1 MAEGSPLRWLF
12 FGCGAVGGYF
22 GARLAEK
29 GQKVSFMVRK
39 ETLRAVAFDG
49 VRVQSICGDLQIPRE
64 KLDQVV
70 NTEELDK
77 EAKFD
82 ADVIVLACKAW
93 EVERCLRMCAPWCG
107 EKTVV
112 LPLQNGVDGMNTARS
127 IVTSWGKGHP
137 LVGWCNI
144 VAAIQEPGLIKHW
157 AANPPAVYFGEFEG
171 QATARTKQ
179 LETIFAACKG
189 VAVHL
194 EPDALCACWEK
205 FSFICSTTAVQ
216 ATAGP
221 TATQNLIPQVPELE
235 QMWRS
240 AMQEIMAVAR
250 AHGINYKEEW
260 IEKRIPVLAEAVGA
274 TTSCS
279 RDLWAGRHSELE
291 DLLGS
296 AHRMGLAKGVP
307 TPVISTCYRTLT
319 VRDRV
324 ARREVTMPIYPMM
337 EGQKILGTICNH
349 RGQQLPADRTLVQK
363 KAEEFLRPEW
373 FVCPMSSAI
382 ASGGQSEIPEGVHM
396 MWEAEMGVVIS
407 HRCEK
412 LSVEEA
418 MNYVGGYCVVLD
430 LTGGNLGFETMKY
443 GMSWT
448 RNKCQSSF
456 KPVGRFIPA
465 GELPDPEKV
474 RIGCRVNGKTVASDE
489 ISRMKFSIAEQVADA
504 SELTPLQRGD
514 ILLTGAGSLG
524 PLAMGDLVEGYIEG
538 LDAKYTVSTKL
549 VPKPKKRK
557 ADAAKL

>member
-1 MAEGSPLRWLF
+1 MEGGGLRWLF

-29 GQKVSFMVRK
+29 GEKVSFMVRK
-39 ETLRAVAFDG
+39 DTLRVLKSEG
-49 VRVQSICGDLQIPRE
+49 VKVQSICGNMHISRAM
-64 KLDQVV
+64 LDQVMD
-70 NTEELDK
+70 TEMLDK
-77 EAKFD
+77 ESKFD

-93 EVERCLRMCAPWCG
+93 EVERCLRMCQAWCG
-107 EKTVV
+107 PNTLV
-112 LPLQNGVDGMNTARS
+112 LPLQNGVDGASMVRS
-127 IVTSWGKGHP
+127 IVNSWGKGHP

-171 QATARTKQ
+171 EATAKTKQ
-179 LETIFAACKG
+179 LETIFSKCKG

-221 TATQNLIPQVPELE
+221 SATQDLIPKVPELE
-235 QMWRS
+235 QIWRS
-240 AMQEIMAVAR
+240 AMREIMAVAQ
-250 AHGINYKEEW
+250 AHGVKYKEEW
-260 IEKRIPVLAEAVGA
+260 IDKRLPILADAKGA
-274 TTSCS
+274 TTSCT

-296 AHRMGLAKGVP
+296 VHRLGEAKGVS
-307 TPVISTCYRTLT
+307 TPVISTCYRSLT

-324 ARREVTMPIYPMM
+324 ARREVTMPIYPML

-349 RGQQLPADRTLVQK
+349 RGQQLPVERTLVQK

-382 ASGGQSEIPEGVHM
+382 PSGGQSEIPEGVQM
-396 MWEAEMGVVIS
+396 LWESELGVVIS
-407 HRCEK
+407 HRCEN

-430 LTGGNLGFETMKY
+430 LTGGNLGFETMKH

-456 KPVGRFIPA
+456 KPVGAFISKDL
-465 GELPDPEKV
+465 LPKPEATK
-474 RIGCRVNGKTVASDE
+474 IFCRVNGKIVAQDE
-489 ISRMKFSIAEQVADA
+489 TNKMKFSIAEQIADA

-514 ILLTGAGSLG
+514 IILTGAGSLG
-524 PLAMGDLVEGYIEG
+524 PLAIGDLVEGWIEG
-538 LDAKYTVSTKL
+538 LENYTVSTKL
-549 VPKPKKRK
+549 VSKPNNKRK
-557 ADAAKL
+557 LQDAKL

>member
-127 IVTSWGKGHP
+127 I
-137 LVGWCNI
+137 
-144 VAAIQEPGLIKHW
+144 
-157 AANPPAVYFGEFEG
+157 G

-407 HRCEK
+407 HRCSLPK
-412 LSVEEA
+412 LSFDCPESRAHVLHARRKVIRRRGHELCGWLLRRAGFDRGQSRLRNNEVW
-418 MNYVGGYCVVLD
+418 NVLD
-430 LTGGNLGFETMKY
+430 AQQM
-443 GMSWT
+443 
-448 RNKCQSSF
+448 
-456 KPVGRFIPA
+456 P
-465 GELPDPEKV
+465 EL
-474 RIGCRVNGKTVASDE
+474 
-489 ISRMKFSIAEQVADA
+489 F
-504 SELTPLQRGD
+504 
-514 ILLTGAGSLG
+514 
-524 PLAMGDLVEGYIEG
+524 
-538 LDAKYTVSTKL
+538 
-549 VPKPKKRK
+549 
-557 ADAAKL
+557 